1 MVGKKYLVIGGLVV
15 MVLAVSAGAAGSAPG
30 SLAVSEAGRKEGL
43 AAGREELERMDPPGR
58 EELERMGPPGREF
71 RNLKVLPKD
80 ISSKNLQHIMIDEF
94 EDGLGV
100 GCAFCHARQGGSEKL
115 DYASDAK
122 PEKGIARHMMRM
134 TLKLN
139 ARYFQVHRPGLG
151 GTGLVITC
159 TTCHQGRPR
168 PDEDQ

>member
-1 MVGKKYLVIGGLVV
+1 MAKKKFLVI
-15 MVLAVSAGAAGSAPG
+15 A
-30 SLAVSEAGRKEGL
+30 GL
-43 AAGREELERMDPPGR
+43 AAIVGIAAAPARSAAPRREYV
-58 EELERMGPPGREF
+58 
-71 RNLKVLPKD
+71 NLKVLPKD
-80 ISSKNLQHIMIDEF
+80 ISSKTLQHIMIDDF

-100 GCAFCHARQGGSEKL
+100 RCAFCHAGQHGSDKL

-122 PEKGIARHMMRM
+122 PEKEIARVMMRM

-151 GTGLVITC
+151 NPGLVITC

-168 PDEDQ
+168 PDEEP